1 MKKKKITIICYIHH
15 VQPYNEYQDKNLYS
29 PFQYTFLLFR
39 SNWTIG
45 LKYEN
50 MKKWIKKISHIEFL
64 NANPTARMCHFLICV
79 CLINPTV

>member
-1 MKKKKITIICYIHH
+1 MSNRIMNIKTKTFPLLFNI
-15 VQPYNEYQDKNLYS
+15 L
-29 PFQYTFLLFR
+29 FLLFR